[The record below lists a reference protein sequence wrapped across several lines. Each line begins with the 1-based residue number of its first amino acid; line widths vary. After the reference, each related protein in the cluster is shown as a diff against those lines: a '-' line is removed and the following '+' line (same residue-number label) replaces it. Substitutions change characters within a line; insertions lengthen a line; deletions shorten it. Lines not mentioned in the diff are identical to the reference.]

1 MEMLGNQF
9 RIALIVNPWA
19 GVGGEPA
26 LKGSDGREIQ
36 ALALEKGATPKAS
49 DRVVAF
55 LRELLPVQG
64 KFACFTFPGAMGA
77 DQLASLGFQYH
88 LLDERQWPVEQ
99 DTGLPLCSAKDTE
112 SAARLSAEAA
122 VDVLVFAGGDGTAR
136 DVLKGLQAFP
146 RQVCLGIPCGVKI
159 HSGVFGRSPQSS
171 AALLLDYYRQ
181 GASALDTGDVR
192 DIDEQALREGRLN
205 SRSYGELWV
214 LASDDMHL
222 SVQSSKEGASQY
234 SSDAQEQEALIHE
247 EMAAFV
253 LEHVNFAQGREDL
266 LIIGAGLT
274 TQAIKRHLG
283 DEASLLGVDVF
294 LGEHL
299 LLKDASE
306 QSIYDCLQSIP
317 EEHPC
322 KLLVSIIG
330 GQGFVF
336 GRGNQQLSARIIT
349 QVLDRGG
356 DEALWILA
364 SEAKLASLSNNSLF
378 VDTGDEHL
386 NQRLSGSRMVLS
398 NYEQFKLCKIVN

>member
-1 MEMLGNQF
+1 MSKNQF
-9 RIALIVNPWA
+9 KIALIVNPWA

-36 ALALEKGATPKAS
+36 VLALQKGARPKAS
-49 DRVVAF
+49 ARVEDF
-55 LRELLPVQG
+55 LRELLPVQDRLTF
-64 KFACFTFPGAMGA
+64 FAFPGAMGA
-77 DQLASLGFQYH
+77 GQLESLGFQYH
-88 LLDERQWPVEQ
+88 LLDDKQWPVDQ
-99 DTGLPLCSAKDTE
+99 ATGLPLCSAEDTE
-112 SAARLSAEAA
+112 SAACLSAQAV

-136 DVLKGLQAFP
+136 DVLKALQAFP

-159 HSGVFGRSPQSS
+159 HSGVFGRSPQAS

-181 GASALDTGDVR
+181 GASALETGEVR
-192 DIDEQALREGRLN
+192 DIDEQALREGKLN

-214 LASDDMHL
+214 LASEDSNL
-222 SVQSSKEGASQY
+222 SVQSSKEGASHY
-234 SSDAQEQEALIHE
+234 SADAQEKEALIHE

-253 LEHVNFAQGREDL
+253 LEHVNLVRGHEDL
-266 LIIGAGLT
+266 LIIGAGKT

-294 LGEHL
+294 LGERL

-306 QSIYDCLQSIP
+306 QAIYDCLQNTP
-317 EEHPC
+317 VAHQC

-330 GQGFVF
+330 GQGFIF

-356 DEALWILA
+356 DQALWILA
-364 SEAKLASLSNNSLF
+364 SEAKLASLSNNCLF
-378 VDTGDEHL
+378 VDTGDEQL

-398 NYEQFKLCKIVN
+398 NYEQFKLCKIVY